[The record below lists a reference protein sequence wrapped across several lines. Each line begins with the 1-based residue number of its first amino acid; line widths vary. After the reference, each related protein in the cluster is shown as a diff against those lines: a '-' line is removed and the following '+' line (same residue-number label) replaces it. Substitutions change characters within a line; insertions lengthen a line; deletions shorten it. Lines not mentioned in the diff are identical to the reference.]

1 MSKCFD
7 KNKGIGFSHRRLSII
22 DLSNNANQPMT
33 SHCGNYIMVFNGEIY
48 NYKEIAKTLGDIN
61 WKSNSD
67 TEVILEAFAKWGVDF
82 VNKLNGMFAIA
93 IYDISIEKLYL
104 FRDRMGIKP
113 LYYFKNQDQ
122 LIFASELKSLKLLD
136 LNLTINKIS
145 IYAFLHLGYIPK
157 KLSIYNEIKK
167 VNPGSILIY
176 HKNILKEINYWS
188 TNKKIKENI
197 ESNVSVVKNELKK
210 LIESS
215 VEKRLICDVPLGT
228 FLSGGTDSSLITAV
242 ANSISSTPVNSFSIG
257 FKEKNSMNLN
267 MQKT

>member
-1 MSKCFD
+1 
-7 KNKGIGFSHRRLSII
+7 
-22 DLSNNANQPMT
+22 
-33 SHCGNYIMVFNGEIY
+33 
-48 NYKEIAKTLGDIN
+48 
-61 WKSNSD
+61 
-67 TEVILEAFAKWGVDF
+67 
-82 VNKLNGMFAIA
+82 MFAIA

-188 TNKKIKENI
+188 TNKKIKEQI

-228 FLSGGTDSSLITAV
+228 FLSGGTDSSLSTAV
-242 ANSISSTPVNSFSIG
+242 ANSISSTPVNIF
-257 FKEKNSMNLN
+257 NWV
-267 MQKT
+267 